1 MKKTTAW
8 VAIALMMAG
17 CSSNGNDNDQRF
29 VVCPVDHE
37 IQLTRVVTGN
47 NDFAFNLMRKVADEK
62 KSQIVS
68 PISITYA
75 LGMLNN
81 GATGETRQQI
91 NRVLGFND
99 VSETNDFCRKML
111 TIAPHLD
118 SLTKVL
124 IANTVYMNKDYM
136 LKPAFV
142 QTAHSYYQADP
153 ETRDFHDGQTMDV
166 INQWASDH
174 TERMIEKVL
183 DSDSFDPDAVSYLLN
198 AIYFK
203 GVWKM
208 KFDEKET
215 YQEPFNHAKEVSM
228 MHQQSEFPY
237 ADTDDYQALQLPYGN
252 GSYIMT
258 ILLPHVDKSVNDVL
272 QGLTAEK
279 WKNLWSA
286 GGGSKQTLVDVHLPS
301 FETNTD
307 INLIKLMSQLGMPNA
322 FNRQLAE
329 FPDFCNVPTF
339 IGLMKQVARI
349 KLSEEGTEAA
359 AVSQEVNRLKKKRN
373 LLGSAFTLISNFYS
387 STEKSS
393 LPTPQMGHTQ
403 SSGMSSKAVP
413 GAMPLSGSPTSGSYT

>member
-1 MKKTTAW
+1 
-8 VAIALMMAG
+8 
-17 CSSNGNDNDQRF
+17 
-29 VVCPVDHE
+29 
-37 IQLTRVVTGN
+37 
-47 NDFAFNLMRKVADEK
+47 MRKVADEK

-136 LKPAFV
+136 LKLAFV

-183 DSDSFDPDAVSYLLN
+183 DSDSFDSDAVSYLLN

-215 YQEPFNHAKEVSM
+215 YQEPFNHAKKVSM

-359 AVSQEVNRLKKKRN
+359 AVTVIGVVKTSVGGPSIVHFHANRPFLYV
-373 LLGSAFTLISNFYS
+373 IS
-387 STEKSS
+387 ER
-393 LPTPQMGHTQ
+393 
-403 SSGMSSKAVP
+403 SSGAVFFI
-413 GAMPLSGSPTSGSYT
+413 GQYYGD